1 MTERRLWRSLP
12 QQSIRAPSLLG
23 CMLLAL
29 IGPNSGVTG
38 ESSVGAVTAA
48 PPDARPAARSANV
61 DAGRII
67 GADKEPQ
74 NWLSVG
80 RDYGE
85 NRFSPLA
92 LINESNVS
100 RLGLAWF
107 VDLDTKLGSETTP
120 LVVDGIMYTVGAW
133 NVIYAL
139 DAKTGRELW
148 RYDPKPR
155 RDWLRYMCC
164 GPAARGLAVWKGK
177 VIAATI
183 DGRLFAVD
191 ARTGAPLWD
200 VRTTD
205 PGKPYSITGAPR
217 VVAGNVI
224 IGNAGGE
231 FGVRGYVSAYS
242 AASGKLAWRFYTV
255 PGDPAKGFESSAMS
269 MAAKTWH
276 GEYWKAGG
284 GGAAWDSFSYDPELN
299 LLYIGTGNGIPW
311 SRELRSPGGGD
322 NLFLCSIVA
331 VRADTGKYVWHYQEV
346 PGENWDYDC
355 VQQMT
360 LAQLTIDGVQRKV
373 LMQAS
378 KNGFFYVL
386 DRKNGKL
393 LSANPFVAVNWA
405 SRVDPATGR
414 PVEIQENLYTDTEAK
429 IVAPSPF
436 GAHNWQPMSYDPLT
450 HLAYIPAQESG
461 YAYSHSTAFDYQPM
475 AWNLAQNPAAR
486 RPPPS
491 AAIPVKGFTLAWDP
505 VANKEVWRI
514 AHDGPWNSGVLT
526 TAGNLLIEGTE
537 DGNFV
542 VYRASSGEKLWQ
554 MPIGTGAVAGPISY
568 TVDGEQYIAVS
579 AGWAGSLIIIGG
591 GLAAIHDAPA
601 RMLVFKLG
609 GTATL
614 PRIEPRVV
622 PPPPPQ
628 TASADIIARGEAA
641 YNRTCRICH
650 GGSLI
655 SGGMI
660 PDLRFMS
667 AQTHQQ
673 FEAIVLGGARA
684 DQGMASFADVVSVDD
699 AQAIHAYVIDVSAKA
714 QGRLFGAD
722 RIRPGE
728 GR

>member
-1 MTERRLWRSLP
+1 MGLQLPRR
-12 QQSIRAPSLLG
+12 SIGAVSVLGLLLLG
-23 CMLLAL
+23 LIWPQRGVPAESPRDTGTTARASTRLA
-29 IGPNSGVTG
+29 
-38 ESSVGAVTAA
+38 
-48 PPDARPAARSANV
+48 DV

-74 NWLSVG
+74 NWLTVG

-107 VDLDTKLGSETTP
+107 VDLNTKLGSEATP
-120 LVVDGIMYTVGAW
+120 LVVDGVMYTVGAW

-242 AASGKLAWRFYTV
+242 AATGKQIWRFYTV
-255 PGDPAKGFESSAMS
+255 PGDPAKGFESAAMK
-269 MAAKTWH
+269 MAASTWH
-276 GEYWKAGG
+276 GQYWTAGG

-311 SRELRSPGGGD
+311 SRDLRSPGGGD

-331 VRADTGKYVWHYQEV
+331 VRADTGEYVWHYQEV

-360 LAQLTIDGVQRKV
+360 LAELTIDGVQRKV

-386 DRKNGKL
+386 DRVSGKL
-393 LSANPFVAVNWA
+393 LSANSFVKVNWA
-405 SRVDPATGR
+405 SRVDASTGR
-414 PVEIQENLYTDTEAK
+414 PVEIAENLYSDTEAK

-436 GAHNWQPMSYDPLT
+436 GAHNWHPMSYDPLT

-461 YAYSHSTAFDYQPM
+461 FSYSHTTAFDYQTM

-486 RPPPS
+486 PPPPS

-505 VANKEVWRI
+505 IGNKEVWRI

-542 VYRASSGEKLWQ
+542 AYRASSGEKLWQ

-568 TVDGEQYIAVS
+568 AVDGEQYIAVS

-591 GLAAIHDAPA
+591 GLAAIHDAPS

-614 PRIEPRVV
+614 PPTEPRVV

-628 TASADIIARGEAA
+628 TASADTIARGEAA
-641 YNRTCRICH
+641 YNKTCRLCH
-650 GGSLI
+650 GGNLI

-673 FEAIVLGGARA
+673 FDAIVLGGARA
-684 DQGMASFADVVSVDD
+684 NQGMASFADVVSIDD
-699 AQAIHAYVIDVSAKA
+699 AQAIHAYIIDVSAEA

-722 RIRPGE
+722 RVRHADGQ
-728 GR
+728 

>member
-1 MTERRLWRSLP
+1 MGLQLPRR
-12 QQSIRAPSLLG
+12 SIGASSVLGLL
-23 CMLLAL
+23 LLAL
-29 IGPNSGVTG
+29 TWPHRGVAGQSPGDTG
-38 ESSVGAVTAA
+38 ARARSSARMADVGA
-48 PPDARPAARSANV
+48 R
-61 DAGRII
+61 RII

-74 NWLSVG
+74 NWLAVG

-92 LINESNVS
+92 LINEGNVN

-107 VDLDTKLGSETTP
+107 VDLNTKLGSETTP
-120 LVVDGIMYTVGAW
+120 LVVDGVMYTVGAW

-205 PGKPYSITGAPR
+205 AAKPYSITGAPR

-242 AASGKLAWRFYTV
+242 AATGKQIWRFYTV
-255 PGDPAKGFESSAMS
+255 PGDPAKGFESAAMQ
-269 MAAKTWH
+269 MAASTWH
-276 GEYWKAGG
+276 GHYWTAGG

-331 VRADTGKYVWHYQEV
+331 VRADTGEYVWHYQEV

-360 LAQLTIDGVQRKV
+360 LAEITIEGVQHKV

-386 DRKNGKL
+386 DRVNGKL
-393 LSANPFVAVNWA
+393 LSANPFVKVNWA
-405 SRVDPATGR
+405 SRVDVSTGR
-414 PVEIQENLYTDTEAK
+414 PVEIAENLYSDTEAK

-436 GAHNWQPMSYDPLT
+436 GAHNWHPMSYDPVT

-461 YAYSHSTAFDYQPM
+461 FSYSHTTAFDYQTM

-486 RPPPS
+486 PPPPS

-505 VANKEVWRI
+505 IANKEVWRI

-542 VYRASSGEKLWQ
+542 AYRASSGEKLWQ

-568 TVDGEQYIAVS
+568 AVDGEQYIAVS

-591 GLAAIHDAPA
+591 GLAAIHDAPS

-614 PRIEPRVV
+614 PQSEPRVV

-628 TASADIIARGEAA
+628 TASADTIARGEAA
-641 YNRTCRICH
+641 YNKTCRLCH

-673 FEAIVLGGARA
+673 FDAIVLGGARA
-684 DQGMASFADVVSVDD
+684 NQGMASFADVVSIDD

-722 RIRPGE
+722 RVRHADGQ
-728 GR
+728 

>member
-1 MTERRLWRSLP
+1 MTALRARRDLP
-12 QQSIRAPSLLG
+12 QQSIGAASVLG
-23 CMLLAL
+23 YMLLAL
-29 IGPNSGVTG
+29 LGPHSGATG

-48 PPDARPAARSANV
+48 ARADDV
-61 DAGRII
+61 DAARII

-85 NRFSPLA
+85 ERFSPLA

-120 LVVDGIMYTVGAW
+120 LVIDGVMYTVGAW

-139 DAKTGRELW
+139 DAKSGRELW

-191 ARTGAPLWD
+191 ARTGAPRWD

-231 FGVRGYVSAYS
+231 FGVRGYVTAYN
-242 AASGKLAWRFYTV
+242 AATGKQVWRFYTV
-255 PGDPAKGFESSAMS
+255 PGDPAKGFESTAMR
-269 MAAKTWH
+269 MAARTWH
-276 GEYWKAGG
+276 GQYWKAGG

-322 NLFLCSIVA
+322 NLFLCSIIA
-331 VRADTGKYVWHYQEV
+331 VRADTGEYVWHYQEV

-360 LAQLTIDGVQRKV
+360 LTDLTIDGVQRKV

-386 DRKNGKL
+386 DRATGKL
-393 LSANPFVAVNWA
+393 LSANPFVKLNWA
-405 SRVDPATGR
+405 SRVDASTGR
-414 PVEIQENLYTDTEAK
+414 PVEIRENLYSDTEAK
-429 IVAPSPF
+429 IVSPSPF

-450 HLAYIPAQESG
+450 HLVYIPAQESG
-461 YAYSHSTAFDYQPM
+461 YAYSHTSAFDYQPM
-475 AWNLAQNPAAR
+475 AWNLAQNPAAQ

-505 VANKEVWRI
+505 IANQEVWRI

-526 TAGNLLIEGTE
+526 TGGNLLIEGTE

-542 VYRASSGEKLWQ
+542 AYRASSGEKLWQ

-568 TVDGEQYIAVS
+568 AVDGEQYIAVS

-614 PRIEPRVV
+614 PQIEPRAV

-628 TASADIIARGEAA
+628 TASADTVARGEAA
-641 YNRTCRICH
+641 YNKTCRICH
-650 GGSLI
+650 GGGLI

-684 DQGMASFADVVSVDD
+684 NQGMASFADVVSVDD
-699 AQAIHAYVIDVSAKA
+699 AEAIHAYIIDVSAKA

-722 RIRPGE
+722 RVRQGDS
-728 GR
+728 R